1 MNDCND
7 ILLYHVVVGNIHPIH
22 HFTKC
27 TSCNQSTFVLQTTN
41 HPGTRNASAN
51 SQGIH
56 RTQVKESEC

>member
-1 MNDCND
+1 M
-7 ILLYHVVVGNIHPIH
+7 LSYHVRVGISTIH
-22 HFTKC
+22 HFTK
-27 TSCNQSTFVLQTTN
+27 SPSYNQSTFVLQTTN